1 MVSSLVVGL
10 DLGSDLQSR
19 AFVFWVVL
27 GFEGLGSE
35 GGCFFGFLA
44 GSEGLG
50 SHEGEVF
57 FFFLLQV
64 VWVGQV
70 EVGLAPPMFVEMQLQ
85 TQDQQVDP
93 KYLSFDLPQTV
104 VLPQVLS

>member
-1 MVSSLVVGL
+1 MVSRLVVGL
-10 DLGSDLQSR
+10 DLGSDLESR

-57 FFFLLQV
+57 FFF
-64 VWVGQV
+64 
-70 EVGLAPPMFVEMQLQ
+70 
-85 TQDQQVDP
+85 
-93 KYLSFDLPQTV
+93 SFCR
-104 VLPQVLS
+104 